1 MSDAPPLGS
10 NVLVVGSEP
19 TAALRYAFDRFDE
32 TDGPTVVV
40 NAASR
45 TESVLAAAGEAWAA
59 EADHVVDCS
68 SETADATALD
78 AAVTVAGSDVP
89 SVGEATVQALD
100 DATAPV
106 GLCLDSVSAMV
117 ERSST
122 QQAYKLLYL
131 VTERVRSL
139 DARAFYTWSGP
150 IEERTRRI
158 LARPLD
164 DVVRLGVGKRRAT
177 GASDGEW

>member
-10 NVLVVGSEP
+10 NVLVVESEP
-19 TAALRYAFDRFDE
+19 TAALRYAFDRLGE

-40 NAASR
+40 NAAPR

-59 EADHVVDCS
+59 EANHVVDCS
-68 SETADATALD
+68 GETADDAALD
-78 AAVTVAGSDVP
+78 ATLTVVGSDIP
-89 SVGEATVQALD
+89 SVGEATVRALD
-100 DATAPV
+100 DTTTPV
-106 GLCLDSVSAMV
+106 GLCLDPVSAVV
-117 ERSST
+117 ERSSI

-131 VTERVRSL
+131 VAERVRSL
-139 DARAFYTWSGP
+139 DARAFYTWNGP

-164 DVVRLGVGKRRAT
+164 DVVQLGAGERRAT
-177 GASDGEW
+177 GAGDGER

>member
-1 MSDAPPLGS
+1 M
-10 NVLVVGSEP
+10 
-19 TAALRYAFDRFDE
+19 
-32 TDGPTVVV
+32 
-40 NAASR
+40 NAAPR

-59 EADHVVDCS
+59 EANHVVDCS
-68 SETADATALD
+68 GETADATALD
-78 AAVTVAGSDVP
+78 AALTVAGSDVP
-89 SVGEATVQALD
+89 SVGEATVRALA

-106 GLCLDSVSAMV
+106 GLCLDSVSTVV
-117 ERSST
+117 ERSSI

-139 DARAFYTWSGP
+139 DARAVYTWSGP

-164 DVVRLGVGKRRAT
+164 DVVRLGAGERRAT
-177 GASDGEW
+177 EAGDGER